1 MRRCQHFCGCEGN
14 PVGRDPDT
22 GLLLCAGCLGRSIL
36 GTDCSLARRY
46 FVHVPARFGEG
57 PWAEPPPLRDGDRTA
72 VPAEF
77 EGFLTVRVG
86 GGAVEWDFLPLA
98 GVAGAA
104 LADTSEPAESTSA
117 ARTGSDASSAGSAG
131 GTGGASTG
139 LPGIPG
145 VPRPAGVP
153 GVAVGV
159 VAGCVRTGTAAATNP
174 ARPPKD
180 PPPGPLPPPP
190 GRPVQP
196 NPPRR

>member
-86 GGAVEWDFLPLA
+86 GGAVEWDFCRWRGWRVRLWRTRRSPLSPRRRPGPGA
-98 GVAGAA
+98 MPVVPVAPVV
-104 LADTSEPAESTSA
+104 PA
-117 ARTGSDASSAGSAG
+117 
-131 GTGGASTG
+131 
-139 LPGIPG
+139 
-145 VPRPAGVP
+145 VPVP
-153 GVAVGV
+153 GCQGF
-159 VAGCVRTGTAAATNP
+159 P
-174 ARPPKD
+174 AFRALPAY
-180 PPPGPLPPPP
+180 PG
-190 GRPVQP
+190 
-196 NPPRR
+196 